1 MHALGKRR
9 ARKRR
14 AAAHRVNGGVAVFD
28 RVLPRFLRWPTR
40 FFTALVDG
48 RVVIP
53 PHTGTLAAAT
63 LFAMTGFFGVLQGG
77 HLLAL
82 AENTT
87 SVAGFAIERVD
98 VAGNVETSPIDIVQE
113 LGLDGHTS
121 LITLD
126 LDEARNSILALP
138 WVQTADIRK
147 IYPDV
152 IDVKLAE
159 RQAFGIWQHGQE
171 LSLIEKSGRI
181 IAPLSQE
188 KFTTLPLYVGY
199 GADSNAAEIDA
210 MLKRWP
216 DLKRRI
222 RAHIRVADRR
232 WDIRLDNGVTVRLP
246 EKGVDTALDRLQRI
260 DEEKDLLERDIATV
274 DLRLSDRIT
283 IGLTDRA
290 TDRRDKALDARERLL
305 KKRERSS

>member
-1 MHALGKRR
+1 MYALRERWADKRR
-9 ARKRR
+9 KNRQRL
-14 AAAHRVNGGVAVFD
+14 NGGVSVFD
-28 RVLPRFLRWPTR
+28 RVLPRFLRWPMR

-63 LFAMTGFFGVLQGG
+63 LFAVTGLYGVLQGG

-82 AENTT
+82 AEGTT

-98 VAGNVETSPIDIVQE
+98 VAGNVETSPIDIVQQ
-113 LGLDGHTS
+113 LDLNGHTS
-121 LITLD
+121 LLTLD
-126 LDEARNSILALP
+126 LDTARSSILALP
-138 WVQTADIRK
+138 WVRSADIRK

-159 RQAFGIWQHGQE
+159 RQAFGIWQHGRE
-171 LSLIEKSGRI
+171 LSLIERDGRI

-188 KFTTLPLYVGY
+188 KFTSLPLYVGF
-199 GADSNAAEIDA
+199 GADTNASEIDA
-210 MLKRWP
+210 VLAGWPELKQ
-216 DLKRRI
+216 RI

-246 EKGVDTALDRLQRI
+246 EKDVDLALAKLRRLDVQRDVLDR
-260 DEEKDLLERDIATV
+260 DIGTV
-274 DLRLSDRIT
+274 DMRLHDRIT

-290 TDRRDKALDARERLL
+290 TDRRQNALDARERLL
-305 KKRERSS
+305 KKRERNS